1 MTDLQGSSVILYS
14 NKKFIHHQY
23 YVATE
28 WTGGLFVSPTLAGS
42 RFLCLNIMTKEN
54 LTEGETICPAN
65 ANAGQDSC
73 LLLLTELCMLSIL
86 I

>member
-14 NKKFIHHQY
+14 DKKFIHHQY

-42 RFLCLNIMTKEN
+42 RYVLHYHHQGELDVGGNCLPVCCYLI
-54 LTEGETICPAN
+54 
-65 ANAGQDSC
+65 
-73 LLLLTELCMLSIL
+73 IL
-86 I
+86 IFDQTT